1 MLMEQR
7 QLITDRWRFLSEAEK
22 QSLKDDMREAAA
34 LMDDLLQKADND
46 KMSGCYLNAYSSP
59 YSTIC
64 PDS

>member
-34 LMDDLLQKADND
+34 RMDDLLQKAD
-46 KMSGCYLNAYSSP
+46 KKGEWPSRQP
-59 YSTIC
+59 
-64 PDS
+64 